1 MSEFTPVSQSSATG
15 NDVAQNDPFTIQ
27 SQTIASQDPYS
38 KQGEFKMASS
48 SSSSSS
54 QETIGKN
61 ASMTTQPEFMPLS
74 QEPQE
79 SQTIP
84 TQSTQSTQPSIIE
97 YTSDP
102 WVDPSSTQKGTISSS
117 NINNENGN
125 GDDDD
130 DDGDNG
136 DIGNDDE
143 RDSFRAII
151 EGDDAEILRRF
162 SEESTQVQPQVLEAP
177 KASLPNPVVDEL
189 QQPSP
194 SQALSGAAAENGMA
208 AAVDAATVTPVAPA
222 FKVTPILQNIVA
234 TVNLGCPLDLK
245 KITAAARNT
254 EYNPQ
259 RFPALIMRIRDPKA
273 TALIFASGKVVCTGT
288 KSEEMAKYAAKKFAR
303 IIQKI
308 GFQVKFK
315 GFKVQNIVASCDV
328 KFPIRLEQL
337 SQEVD
342 RFSTYEPEIFPG
354 LIFRMAEPRVSLLI
368 FVSGKI
374 VLSGAKTIGDI
385 RDAFNSII
393 PVLRKYQKTL

>member
-1 MSEFTPVSQSSATG
+1 MSGFSSVPPSPASSSPQDDGKKKQDKLPPKPQSTL
-15 NDVAQNDPFTIQ
+15 
-27 SQTIASQDPYS
+27 SQTQLDGAKVASQDTLNTNA
-38 KQGEFKMASS
+38 ELASQPQFTPS
-48 SSSSSS
+48 LPRS
-54 QETIGKN
+54 Q
-61 ASMTTQPEFMPLS
+61 TTQ
-74 QEPQE
+74 
-79 SQTIP
+79 
-84 TQSTQSTQPSIIE
+84 TQSTQTETAAYEAEIC
-97 YTSDP
+97 DH
-102 WVDPSSTQKGTISSS
+102 
-117 NINNENGN
+117 
-125 GDDDD
+125 DDDD
-130 DDGDNG
+130 DEEEEYGV
-136 DIGNDDE
+136 DE
-143 RDSFRAII
+143 NERSSFRAII

-162 SEESTQVQPQVLEAP
+162 GEEDCTQDQAQQAEVPKLSFPDTAADAPQPPAP
-177 KASLPNPVVDEL
+177 SQQL
-189 QQPSP
+189 QQPETS
-194 SQALSGAAAENGMA
+194 SAEAVAA
-208 AAVDAATVTPVAPA
+208 AAVANVVPS

-245 KITAAARNT
+245 KITTAARNT

-315 GFKVQNIVASCDV
+315 NFKVQNIVASCDV

-354 LIFRMAEPRVSLLI
+354 LIFRMAEPKVSLLI

-374 VLSGAKTIGDI
+374 VLSGAKTIADI

>member
-1 MSEFTPVSQSSATG
+1 MSEFTVSQGESQA
-15 NDVAQNDPFTIQ
+15 PFQVVQ
-27 SQTIASQDPYS
+27 SQTFDSQASHEKPTVSQPPTTFS
-38 KQGEFKMASS
+38 LSQSTL
-48 SSSSSS
+48 SS
-54 QETIGKN
+54 Q
-61 ASMTTQPEFMPLS
+61 
-74 QEPQE
+74 PQE
-79 SQTIP
+79 VVS
-84 TQSTQSTQPSIIE
+84 QSTQSNVLT
-97 YTSDP
+97 YA
-102 WVDPSSTQKGTISSS
+102 PSSWSNTNEIASNPDPRELGVNISVG
-117 NINNENGN
+117 NDN

-130 DDGDNG
+130 DDNEEEEEYED
-136 DIGNDDE
+136 DNDDAGE
-143 RDSFRAII
+143 RRGLRAII
-151 EGDDAEILRRF
+151 EGDDTEILRRF
-162 SEESTQVQPQVLEAP
+162 GKECTAQTATQTLETP
-177 KASLPNPVVDEL
+177 KTFITEPPAATAGSQPVVATKGQDSSMHGVL
-189 QQPSP
+189 D
-194 SQALSGAAAENGMA
+194 AAAA
-208 AAVDAATVTPVAPA
+208 AAATPA
-222 FKVTPILQNIVA
+222 MPSFKVTPILQNIVA
-234 TVNLGCPLDLK
+234 TVNLGCPLDLR
-245 KITAAARNT
+245 KITTAARNT

-374 VLSGAKTIGDI
+374 VLSGAKSIADI
-385 RDAFNSII
+385 RNAFNNII
-393 PVLRKYQKTL
+393 PILRKYQKTL